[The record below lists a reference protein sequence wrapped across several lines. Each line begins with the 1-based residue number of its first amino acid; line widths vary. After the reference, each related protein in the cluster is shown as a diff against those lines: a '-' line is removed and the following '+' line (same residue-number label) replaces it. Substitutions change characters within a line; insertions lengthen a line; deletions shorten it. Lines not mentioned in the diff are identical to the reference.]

1 MEPVPPN
8 PTPAPA
14 LQTEEEKN
22 RLEEELKAKKA
33 ERMAKM
39 KNKMVK
45 GEIKEFV
52 PLWISDPTAFEG
64 TTEGSPNTQTTLY
77 TPEEQALLASLQP
90 TDKILPRI
98 LALLIESNPAE
109 IDRLYTEEKANSD
122 FMFERI
128 KKVIEKNSESVL
140 AIRRGPIIG
149 IGNVALDKGLKI
161 EDVSKFFR
169 QLTEEECLEIL
180 YAFML
185 HRKKKLYPNDAANLN
200 APPQQIREQAKSRA
214 NKWNDFMK
222 SFFYDNVSNLDHIWA
237 TLEAHA
243 EEVNRRLAQEPE
255 EPVRRVRA
263 EREKQEVVEQEEVVD
278 TAALTKA
285 NKEKVKIFN
294 ETKEPMV
301 MIFIGHVDAGKST
314 ICGSIL
320 NLTGTVSE
328 LEMNKLKQEAKGK
341 GMEGWY
347 NAYVMDVIE
356 EEKDT
361 GKTIEMGRAYFE
373 TALKRF
379 TILDCPG
386 HKNFVQAM
394 LGGAAQADVASLVIS
409 AKLGEFESGFEK
421 EGQTREHAMLARS
434 LGAQY
439 LVVLINK
446 MDTVAWSEDRYKYI
460 RTNLTPFLEL
470 NCGFDRSK
478 IFWTICS
485 GLQHHNLAQPIASG
499 MAPWFKG
506 DTVFKTFDSLP
517 PLQRSTNPILRIPL
531 LDKFRDMGAIITSC
545 KINSGIVRPNMQC
558 TLMPLQKSI
567 TIAKVMDTADVELA
581 YAGTG
586 ESVTLH
592 LKGIEEDDIRRGYV
606 ICGKQFFSS
615 LCFEFIA
622 EVTVFE
628 LLPYHCFGPG
638 FTCMMHLHTALEE
651 VQILSLERLEE
662 SESGLKKVEA
672 KVLRSGQRGIVKF
685 KSRNLL
691 CLEKYEEFQEMGR
704 FCLRKET
711 ITLGSGTI
719 QKYKPAK
726 PELLKNNNY
735 FGRKEEPKAEV
746 KEEAALTPEETK
758 PEPTREY
765 VSPAPP
771 KMDDGEDI

>member
-1 MEPVPPN
+1 MEPVPPTTN
-8 PTPAPA
+8 PAPS
-14 LQTEEEKN
+14 QTQDETK
-22 RLEEELKAKKA
+22 RLEEEAKAKAKA
-33 ERMAKM
+33 ERLAKM
-39 KNKMVK
+39 KNKVAK
-45 GEIKEFV
+45 GEVKEFV

-64 TTEGSPNTQTTLY
+64 MNEGPVESPVVLY
-77 TPEEQALLASLQP
+77 SPEEQALLATLQP
-90 TDKILPRI
+90 ASVILPRI
-98 LALLIESNPAE
+98 LALQIESNPVE
-109 IDRLYTEEKANSD
+109 IDRLYTAEKAKSD
-122 FMFERI
+122 SMFDRI
-128 KKVIEKNSESVL
+128 KKAIEKSSQSVL
-140 AIRRGPIIG
+140 AARRGPIIG
-149 IGNVALDKGLKI
+149 IGNVALEKGLKV
-161 EDVSKFFR
+161 EDVTKFFR
-169 QLTEEECLEIL
+169 QLTEDECLEIL

-185 HRKKKLYPNDAANLN
+185 HRKKKLYPSDPASLN

-222 SFFYDNVSNLDHIWA
+222 SFFYDNVSNLEHIWA
-237 TLEAHA
+237 ALEAHTEAAQRKAGA
-243 EEVNRRLAQEPE
+243 EPDEPARK
-255 EPVRRVRA
+255 VRV

-285 NKEKVKIFN
+285 NKEKVKIFD

-328 LEMNKLKQEAKGK
+328 LEMSKLKQEAKGK

-373 TALKRF
+373 TTQKRF

-409 AKLGEFESGFEK
+409 AKPGEFESGFEK

-446 MDTVAWSEDRYKYI
+446 MDTVNWSEDRYKYI

-478 IFWTICS
+478 IFWTIGS
-485 GLQHHNLAQPIASG
+485 GLLHHNLAQPLAPG
-499 MAPWFKG
+499 VAPWFKG

-517 PLQRSTNPILRIPL
+517 RLQRSTNPILRIPL

-545 KINSGIVRPNMQC
+545 KINSGVVRPNMQC
-558 TLMPLQKSI
+558 TLMPLQKTL
-567 TIAKVMDTADVELA
+567 TISKVLDTADVELA
-581 YAGTG
+581 YAGPG
-586 ESVTLH
+586 ESITLH
-592 LKGIEEDDIRRGYV
+592 LKGIEEDEIRRGFV

-628 LLPYHCFGPG
+628 LLPHHCFGPG
-638 FTCMMHLHTALEE
+638 FTCMLHLHTALEE
-651 VQILSLERLEE
+651 VQILSLERVEE
-662 SESGLKKVEA
+662 GESGPRKVEA
-672 KVLRSGQRGIVKF
+672 KVLRSGQKGIVKF

-711 ITLGSGTI
+711 ITLGSGFV

-746 KEEAALTPEETK
+746 RQEAPVEPKSDAPREAA
-758 PEPTREY
+758 
-765 VSPAPP
+765 PP
-771 KMDDGEDI
+771 RMDDGEDI